1 MKANEINRRIEIRDR
16 EGRVV
21 VLFEELNENENGV
34 AAVSRQQPKS
44 DESAKNGAPTNGSP
58 PMTQAQRRYLFRIL
72 AGRGLQ
78 GDEAHAHLRE
88 LFGVGSL
95 DVVSKR
101 EAMQVIDQLLQEGN
115 AEAGSHGT
123 AQR

>member
-1 MKANEINRRIEIRDR
+1 MKANEFNRRIEIRDR
-16 EGRVV
+16 QGRVV
-21 VLFEELNENENGV
+21 VLFEELNEDGNGV
-34 AAVSRQQPKS
+34 AAASQTQPKPE
-44 DESAKNGAPTNGSP
+44 ESAQDGAPTNGSP

-101 EAMQVIDQLLQEGN
+101 EATHVIDQLLQEGN